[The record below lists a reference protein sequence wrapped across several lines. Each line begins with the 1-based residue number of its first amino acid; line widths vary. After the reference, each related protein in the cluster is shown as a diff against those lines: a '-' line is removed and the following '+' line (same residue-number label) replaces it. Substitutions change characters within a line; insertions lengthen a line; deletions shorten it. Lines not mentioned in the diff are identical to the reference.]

1 MQRFTISSELL
12 LKNKTNKNKLFQ
24 KEVLTNDKENVIFY
38 EYAAQRGLRAVFT
51 DTVAGE

>member
-12 LKNKTNKNKLFQ
+12 LKNKKNKLFQ

>member
-12 LKNKTNKNKLFQ
+12 LKNKLFQ

>member
-1 MQRFTISSELL
+1 MQRFTISSELHT
-12 LKNKTNKNKLFQ
+12 KKQNKLFQ